1 MSPNSAL
8 FWLFPDCVV
17 FLMHGGLAP
26 RHRGQVSTLCWTR
39 MLQVRGSVFLRGPSD
54 VCPCA
59 ICLAERLHM
68 ALFIRGLRRVRAT
81 GALHQWW
88 QVILIIISKTVTAVT
103 NAVFDYTATQYFKNF
118 SHFSR
123 IMPLMHLIKD
133 RRSVAITGMS
143 TKQLW
148 LWPGVAYNEKA
159 WLTKDI
165 EMPAC
170 VRWEECKIN
179 FGIWGI
185 FFPAHKQPWPV
196 KSWLTGLWLA
206 GKNSNSISFSELPQS
221 LAKKNNCIALHFI
234 FLT

>member
-1 MSPNSAL
+1 MSQNWAL

-17 FLMHGGLAP
+17 YLMHGGLAP
-26 RHRGQVSTLCWTR
+26 RLRGQVSTLCWTR
-39 MLQVRGSVFLRGPSD
+39 MLQVRGSEFLRGPSD
-54 VCPCA
+54 LCPCA

-68 ALFIRGLRRVRAT
+68 ALFVRSLRHVRT
-81 GALHQWW
+81 TWALHQWW
-88 QVILIIISKTVTAVT
+88 QVILITIGKTVAAVT
-103 NAVFDYTATQYFKNF
+103 NKVFAYTATQYQC
-118 SHFSR
+118 HFSR
-123 IMPLMHLIKD
+123 IMPLMRLIKG
-133 RRSVAITGMS
+133 RRSVAMTGMS

-148 LWPGVAYNEKA
+148 LWLGVAYNEIP

-165 EMPAC
+165 EMPEC

-221 LAKKNNCIALHFI
+221 LAKNNNCIALHFI